1 MELNVFELN
10 GEKVAEVVSAEVVVQ
25 TARDALDLMATAQYE
40 GADCLILCE
49 RHLHAAFFDLKTGL
63 AGEILQ
69 KYANYRMKLVIIGEF
84 AFESESLKAFMLESN
99 RGRQVAFV
107 PDRQT
112 ALAKIASAS

>member
-1 MELNVFELN
+1 MKLDIIEVS
-10 GEKVAEVVSAEVVVQ
+10 GYKIAEVVSADVVVN
-25 TARDALDLMATAQYE
+25 TTRDALDLMATAQYG

-49 RHLHAAFFDLKTGL
+49 RHLPAEFFDLKTGL

-84 AFESESLKAFMLESN
+84 AFKSESLKAFMLESN

-107 PDRQT
+107 PDRET
-112 ALAKIASAS
+112 ALVKAS